1 MSEISSSM
9 STDTSRISGLISG
22 MDTEK
27 VIEGLLTAEQEKIDS
42 LKQDKQLLE
51 WREESYR
58 EVLTDINDFM
68 GKHYDILK
76 PESNILSTSGTKEAN
91 LYSSLTDIS
100 RYAEISVNGDAQ
112 LGSYSIDSIDQIAT
126 ATQTASTDRV
136 KGAVVGSD
144 VDVDVIPSKTYTNE
158 TFKATLDGVS
168 RDITINGTF
177 TGTELATELN
187 TQFANEFGGGRITA
201 SINSD
206 NDLSFSADNSIL
218 KVSTGGE
225 GTDFLSSVG
234 MTSGDQ
240 NVVNLSST
248 LENAFGE
255 SESVSFNINGVDFN
269 FTNTTKI
276 STVMDEINNSD
287 AGVKISYSQ
296 VSDKFTMTTTDTG
309 ASAEINI
316 TNTDGSLFNGS
327 LFESMNI
334 ATDNPIQN
342 GQDAVFYL
350 NDPDKSNPIYR
361 SSNSFTID
369 GATYTLKAPTT
380 EAIEFTVENNSEE
393 VMEKITSF
401 IDDFNEIYAD
411 LQDRLS
417 EKIERDYPPLTE
429 AQKEEMTESQIEKW
443 EEKAKSGLLR
453 NDSILSNIMRNLRS
467 AFYDNIDG
475 TTTNFREIGISNSD
489 NYNKFEIVVDE
500 AKLKQALDQNP
511 EEVMAL
517 FNKEEDISYRPGLSS
532 ADRNQRYEEVGFA
545 HRISDILNDA
555 VRTRRDASGFKGTLV
570 EKIGVDGD
578 TTEFNNFMT
587 RQMDSIEERIQK
599 AIDKMEDKE
608 NYYFDQFTR
617 MERVISQL
625 NAQSESLYGMMMS

>member
-42 LKQDKQLLE
+42 LRQDKQLLE

-58 EVLTDINDFM
+58 QVLTDINDFM

-112 LGSYSIDSIDQIAT
+112 LGNYSIDRIDQIAT
-126 ATQTASTDRV
+126 ASQTSSTARV
-136 KGAVVGSD
+136 KGEVSGT
-144 VDVDVIPSKTYTNE
+144 VDISASADYTNE
-158 TFKATLDGVS
+158 TFKVSLDGVS
-168 RDITINGTF
+168 RDITVNGTF
-177 TGTELATELN
+177 TGAELEAELN
-187 TQFANEFGGGRITA
+187 TLFENEFGANRITA
-201 SINSD
+201 AVD
-206 NDLSFSADNSIL
+206 TGTGKLSFSADNSIL

-225 GTDFLSSVG
+225 GTDFLSTVG

-240 NVVNLSST
+240 NIVNLDST

-255 SESVSFNINGVDFN
+255 TESVSFNINGVDFN

-276 STVMDEINNSD
+276 STVIDEINNSD
-287 AGVKISYSQ
+287 AGVKMTYSQ

-316 TNTDGSLFNGS
+316 TNTSGNLFGAS
-327 LFESMNI
+327 SSINI
-334 ATDNPIQN
+334 TDSTIQN
-342 GQDAVFYL
+342 GQDAKFYL
-350 NDPDKSNPIYR
+350 NGGTDPIYR
-361 SSNSFTID
+361 SSNVFTID

-429 AQKEEMTESQIEKW
+429 AQKEEMTDSQIEKW

-532 ADRNQRYEEVGFA
+532 ADRNQRYGEVGFA

>member
-112 LGSYSIDSIDQIAT
+112 LGNYSIDRIDQIAT
-126 ATQTASTDRV
+126 ASQTSSTARV
-136 KGAVVGSD
+136 KGAVSGTLDISA
-144 VDVDVIPSKTYTNE
+144 SAYYANE
-158 TFKATLDGVS
+158 TFKVSLDGVS
-168 RDITINGTF
+168 RDITVNGTF
-177 TGTELATELN
+177 TGAELEAELN
-187 TQFANEFGGGRITA
+187 TLFENEFGANRITA
-201 SINSD
+201 AVD
-206 NDLSFSADNSIL
+206 TGTGELSFSADNSIL

-225 GTDFLSSVG
+225 GTDFLSTVG

-240 NVVNLSST
+240 NVLNLDTT

-255 SESVSFNINGVDFN
+255 TESVSFNINGVDFN

-276 STVMDEINNSD
+276 STVIDEINNSD
-287 AGVKISYSQ
+287 AGVKMTYSQ

-316 TNTDGSLFNGS
+316 TNTDGNLFGAS
-327 LFESMNI
+327 SYINI
-334 ATDNPIQN
+334 TDEVVQN
-342 GQDAVFYL
+342 GQDAKFYL
-350 NDPDKSNPIYR
+350 NGGGDPIYR
-361 SSNSFTID
+361 SSNVFTID

-393 VMEKITSF
+393 VM
-401 IDDFNEIYAD
+401 
-411 LQDRLS
+411 
-417 EKIERDYPPLTE
+417 
-429 AQKEEMTESQIEKW
+429 
-443 EEKAKSGLLR
+443 
-453 NDSILSNIMRNLRS
+453 
-467 AFYDNIDG
+467 
-475 TTTNFREIGISNSD
+475 
-489 NYNKFEIVVDE
+489 
-500 AKLKQALDQNP
+500 
-511 EEVMAL
+511 
-517 FNKEEDISYRPGLSS
+517 
-532 ADRNQRYEEVGFA
+532 
-545 HRISDILNDA
+545 
-555 VRTRRDASGFKGTLV
+555 
-570 EKIGVDGD
+570 
-578 TTEFNNFMT
+578 
-587 RQMDSIEERIQK
+587 
-599 AIDKMEDKE
+599 
-608 NYYFDQFTR
+608 
-617 MERVISQL
+617 
-625 NAQSESLYGMMMS
+625 

>member
-51 WREESYR
+51 WREEAYR
-58 EVLTDINDFM
+58 DVLTDINDFM
-68 GKHYDILK
+68 GKHYDILD
-76 PESNILSTSGTKEAN
+76 PESNILSAAGTKEAN

-112 LGSYSIDSIDQIAT
+112 LGSYSIDKIDQIAT
-126 ATQTASTDRV
+126 ASQTTSTARV
-136 KGAVVGSD
+136 KGAVVGTED
-144 VDVDVIPSKTYTNE
+144 VRLSKTYTNE
-158 TFKATLDGVS
+158 TFKISLDGVS
-168 RDITINGTF
+168 RELTVNGTF
-177 TGTELATELN
+177 TGAELEAELN
-187 TQFANEFGGGRITA
+187 TKFENEFGPGRISA
-201 SINSD
+201 AVD
-206 NDLSFSADNSIL
+206 GDGKLSFSADNSII
-218 KVSTGGE
+218 KVSSGQ

-240 NVVNLSST
+240 NVVNLENT

-255 SESVSFNINGVDFN
+255 SESLSFNINGVDFN
-269 FTNTTKI
+269 FTNTTKV
-276 STVMDEINNSD
+276 STVIDEINNSN
-287 AGVKISYSQ
+287 AGVKMSYSQ
-296 VSDKFTMTTTDTG
+296 LSDKFTMTTTDTG

-316 TNTDGSLFNGS
+316 TNTDGNLFGAS
-327 LFESMNI
+327 SYINI
-334 ATDNPIQN
+334 TDTEIQN
-342 GQDAVFYL
+342 GQDAKFYL
-350 NDPDKSNPIYR
+350 NGESMPIYR
-361 SSNSFTID
+361 STNFFTID
-369 GATYTLKAPTT
+369 GANYTLKAPTT
-380 EAIEFTVENNSEE
+380 ESIEFTVENNSEE
-393 VMEKITSF
+393 MIGKITNF
-401 IDDFNEIYAD
+401 VDDFNAIYAD

-417 EKIERDYPPLTE
+417 EKINKDYPPLTE

-443 EEKAKSGLLR
+443 EEKAQSGLLR

-467 AFYDNIDG
+467 AFYDKIDG
-475 TTTNFREIGISNSD
+475 TTTNFREIGITNSD
-489 NYNKFEIVVDE
+489 NYNKFELVVDE
-500 AKLKQALDQNP
+500 AKLKAALDKNP

-517 FNKEEDISYRPGLSS
+517 FNKEEDIDYRPSLSS
-532 ADRNQRYEEVGFA
+532 ADRNQRYGEVGFA
-545 HRISDILNDA
+545 QRVSDIMNDA

-587 RQMDSIEERIQK
+587 RQLDSIEERIQK

-608 NYYFDQFTR
+608 TYYFDQFTR

>member
-1 MSEISSSM
+1 
-9 STDTSRISGLISG
+9 
-22 MDTEK
+22 
-27 VIEGLLTAEQEKIDS
+27 
-42 LKQDKQLLE
+42 
-51 WREESYR
+51 
-58 EVLTDINDFM
+58 
-68 GKHYDILK
+68 
-76 PESNILSTSGTKEAN
+76 
-91 LYSSLTDIS
+91 
-100 RYAEISVNGDAQ
+100 
-112 LGSYSIDSIDQIAT
+112 
-126 ATQTASTDRV
+126 
-136 KGAVVGSD
+136 
-144 VDVDVIPSKTYTNE
+144 
-158 TFKATLDGVS
+158 
-168 RDITINGTF
+168 
-177 TGTELATELN
+177 
-187 TQFANEFGGGRITA
+187 
-201 SINSD
+201 
-206 NDLSFSADNSIL
+206 
-218 KVSTGGE
+218 
-225 GTDFLSSVG
+225 

-240 NVVNLSST
+240 NVVNLNST

-255 SESVSFNINGVDFN
+255 SESVSFNINGVDFS

-276 STVMDEINNSD
+276 SSVIDEINNSD
-287 AGVKISYSQ
+287 AGVKMTYSQ
-296 VSDKFTMTTTDTG
+296 VSDTFTMTTTDTG
-309 ASAEINI
+309 ASAEISI
-316 TNTDGSLFNGS
+316 TNTEGNLFGAS
-327 LFESMNI
+327 SYLNI
-334 ATDNPIQN
+334 TDETVQN

-350 NDPDKSNPIYR
+350 NDSDKSNPIYR
-361 SSNSFTID
+361 SSNVFTID

-380 EAIEFTVENNSEE
+380 EPIEFTVENNSEE

-417 EKIERDYPPLTE
+417 EKTERDYPPLTE

-453 NDSILSNIMRNLRS
+453 NDSILSNIMRNLRK

-475 TTTNFREIGISNSD
+475 ATTNFREIGITNSD

-500 AKLKQALDQNP
+500 AKLNQALDQNP

-532 ADRNQRYEEVGFA
+532 SERSQRYGEVGFA

-555 VRTRRDASGFKGTLV
+555 VRTRRDASGYKGTLV

-587 RQMDSIEERIQK
+587 RKLDSIEERIQK
-599 AIDKMEDKE
+599 AIEKMEDKE

>member
-1 MSEISSSM
+1 
-9 STDTSRISGLISG
+9 
-22 MDTEK
+22 
-27 VIEGLLTAEQEKIDS
+27 
-42 LKQDKQLLE
+42 
-51 WREESYR
+51 
-58 EVLTDINDFM
+58 
-68 GKHYDILK
+68 
-76 PESNILSTSGTKEAN
+76 
-91 LYSSLTDIS
+91 
-100 RYAEISVNGDAQ
+100 
-112 LGSYSIDSIDQIAT
+112 
-126 ATQTASTDRV
+126 
-136 KGAVVGSD
+136 
-144 VDVDVIPSKTYTNE
+144 
-158 TFKATLDGVS
+158 
-168 RDITINGTF
+168 
-177 TGTELATELN
+177 
-187 TQFANEFGGGRITA
+187 
-201 SINSD
+201 
-206 NDLSFSADNSIL
+206 
-218 KVSTGGE
+218 
-225 GTDFLSSVG
+225 
-234 MTSGDQ
+234 MT
-240 NVVNLSST
+240 
-248 LENAFGE
+248 
-255 SESVSFNINGVDFN
+255 
-269 FTNTTKI
+269 
-276 STVMDEINNSD
+276 
-287 AGVKISYSQ
+287 YSQ

-316 TNTDGSLFNGS
+316 TNTDGNLFGAGS
-327 LFESMNI
+327 HINI
-334 ATDNPIQN
+334 TDEAIQN
-342 GQDAVFYL
+342 GQDAKFYL
-350 NDPDKSNPIYR
+350 NGQTDPIYR
-361 SSNSFTID
+361 SSNVFTID

-417 EKIERDYPPLTE
+417 EKIERDYPPLNE

-532 ADRNQRYEEVGFA
+532 VDRNQRYGEVGFA

-555 VRTRRDASGFKGTLV
+555 VRTRRDASGYKGTLV

-587 RQMDSIEERIQK
+587 RQLDSIEERIQK

>member
-9 STDTSRISGLISG
+9 STDTSRISGMISG

-27 VIEGLLTAEQEKIDS
+27 VVEGLLTAEQEKIDS

-58 EVLTDINDFM
+58 DVLTDINDFM
-68 GKHYDILK
+68 DKHYDILD
-76 PESNILSTSGTKEAN
+76 PESNILSAAGTKEAN

-112 LGSYSIDSIDQIAT
+112 LGTYSIDKIEQIAT
-126 ATQTASTDRV
+126 ASQTSSTARV
-136 KGAVVGSD
+136 KGAVEGT
-144 VDVDVIPSKTYTNE
+144 VDISASTVYTDE
-158 TFKATLDGVS
+158 TFKISLDGVS
-168 RDITINGTF
+168 KNITVNGTF
-177 TGTELATELN
+177 TGAELATELN
-187 TQFANEFGGGRITA
+187 TQFTNEFGADRITA
-201 SINSD
+201 TVD
-206 NDLSFSADNSIL
+206 VDGKLSFSADNSFI
-218 KVSTGGE
+218 KVSTGE
-225 GTDFLSSVG
+225 GTDFLSTLG

-240 NVVNLSST
+240 NVVNLENT

-255 SESVSFNINGVDFN
+255 TESVSFNINGVDFN
-269 FTNTTKI
+269 FTNTTKL
-276 STVMDEINNSD
+276 STVIDEINNSD

-309 ASAEINI
+309 ASSEINI
-316 TNTDGSLFNGS
+316 TNTYGNLFGAS
-327 LFESMNI
+327 SYLNI
-334 ATDNPIQN
+334 TDTEIQT
-342 GQDAVFYL
+342 GQDAKFYL
-350 NDPDKSNPIYR
+350 NGESAPIYR

-369 GATYTLKAPTT
+369 GANYTLKAPTT
-380 EAIEFTVENNSEE
+380 ESIEFTVENNSEE
-393 VMEKITSF
+393 MIEKITSF
-401 IDDFNEIYAD
+401 VSDFNEIYAD

-429 AQKEEMTESQIEKW
+429 AQKEEMTDSQIEKW
-443 EEKAKSGLLR
+443 EEKAQSGLLR

-467 AFYDNIDG
+467 AFYDKIDG
-475 TTTNFREIGISNSD
+475 TTTNFREIGITNSD
-489 NYNKFEIVVDE
+489 NYNKFEIIVDE
-500 AKLKQALDQNP
+500 AKLKAALDKNP

-517 FNKEEDISYRPGLSS
+517 FNKEEDIDYRPSLSS
-532 ADRNQRYEEVGFA
+532 ADRSQRYGEVGFA
-545 HRISDILNDA
+545 QRVSDILNDA

-608 NYYFDQFTR
+608 TRYFDQFTR
-617 MERVISQL
+617 MERVISRL

>member
-1 MSEISSSM
+1 MSEISTSM
-9 STDTSRISGLISG
+9 STDTSRISGMISG

-27 VIEGLLTAEQEKIDS
+27 VVEGLLSAEQEKIDS

-58 EVLTDINDFM
+58 DVLTDINDFM
-68 GKHYDILK
+68 DKHYDILD
-76 PESNILSTSGTKEAN
+76 PESNILSAAGTKEAN

-112 LGSYSIDSIDQIAT
+112 LGTYSIDKIEQIAT
-126 ATQTASTDRV
+126 ASQTSSTARV
-136 KGAVVGSD
+136 KGAISGTDTDKAIIGSAD
-144 VDVDVIPSKTYTNE
+144 YIG
-158 TFKATLDGVS
+158 TFKISLDGVS
-168 RDITINGTF
+168 RDISVNT
-177 TGTELATELN
+177 TGADLVSKLN
-187 TQFANEFGGGRITA
+187 EEFENEFGSNRITA
-201 SINSD
+201 SIDGDGMLN
-206 NDLSFSADNSIL
+206 FSADNSII
-218 KVSTGGE
+218 KVSSGE
-225 GTDFLSSVG
+225 GTDFLSTVG

-240 NVVNLSST
+240 NVVNLNST

-255 SESVSFNINGVDFN
+255 SESVSFNINGVDFS
-269 FTNTTKI
+269 FTNTTKV
-276 STVMDEINNSD
+276 STVIDEINNSD

-316 TNTDGSLFNGS
+316 TNDTSDLFG
-327 LFESMNI
+327 SMNI

-342 GQDAVFYL
+342 GQDAIFYL
-350 NDPDKSNPIYR
+350 NDPDKSDPIYR
-361 SSNSFTID
+361 STNSFTID
-369 GATYTLKAPTT
+369 GANYTLKAATDT
-380 EAIEFTVENNSEE
+380 AIEFTVENNSEE
-393 VMEKITSF
+393 MIEKITSF
-401 IDDFNEIYAD
+401 VSDFNEIYAD

-429 AQKEEMTESQIEKW
+429 AQREEMTESQIEKW
-443 EEKAKSGLLR
+443 EEKAQSGLLR

-467 AFYDNIDG
+467 AFYDKIDG
-475 TTTNFREIGISNSD
+475 TTTNFREIGITNSD
-489 NYNKFEIVVDE
+489 NYNKFEIIVDE
-500 AKLKQALDQNP
+500 AKLKAALDKNP

-517 FNKEEDISYRPGLSS
+517 FNKEEDIDYRPSLSS
-532 ADRNQRYEEVGFA
+532 ADRSQRYGEVGFA
-545 HRISDILNDA
+545 QRVSDIMNDA

-578 TTEFNNFMT
+578 TTEFNNFMA

-608 NYYFDQFTR
+608 TRYFDQFTR
-617 MERVISQL
+617 MERVISRL

>member
-112 LGSYSIDSIDQIAT
+112 LGNYSIDRIDQIAT
-126 ATQTASTDRV
+126 ASQTSSTGRV
-136 KGAVVGSD
+136 KGAVSGT
-144 VDVDVIPSKTYTNE
+144 VDISASTDYTNE
-158 TFKATLDGVS
+158 TFKVSLDGVS
-168 RDITINGTF
+168 RDITVNGTF
-177 TGTELATELN
+177 TGAELEAELN
-187 TQFANEFGGGRITA
+187 TLFENEFGANRITA
-201 SINSD
+201 AVDIGTGE
-206 NDLSFSADNSIL
+206 LSFTADNSIL

-225 GTDFLSSVG
+225 GTDFLSTVG

-240 NVVNLSST
+240 NLVNLDTT

-255 SESVSFNINGVDFN
+255 TESVSFNINGVDFN

-276 STVMDEINNSD
+276 NTVIDEINNSD
-287 AGVKISYSQ
+287 AGVKMTYSQ

-316 TNTDGSLFNGS
+316 TNTDGNLFGAS
-327 LFESMNI
+327 SYINI
-334 ATDNPIQN
+334 TDEAIQN
-342 GQDAVFYL
+342 GQDAKFKL
-350 NDPDKSNPIYR
+350 NGGDEYIYR
-361 SSNSFTID
+361 SSNVFTID

-393 VMEKITSF
+393 VMEKITGF
-401 IDDFNEIYAD
+401 IDDFNEIYSG

-532 ADRNQRYEEVGFA
+532 ADRNQRYGEVGFA

-587 RQMDSIEERIQK
+587 RQLDSIEERIQK

>member
-1 MSEISSSM
+1 MSEISTSM
-9 STDTSRISGLISG
+9 STDTSRISGMISG

-27 VIEGLLTAEQEKIDS
+27 VVEGLLTAEQEKIDS

-58 EVLTDINDFM
+58 DVLTDINDFM
-68 GKHYDILK
+68 DKHYDILD
-76 PESNILSTSGTKEAN
+76 PESNILSAAGTKEAN

-112 LGSYSIDSIDQIAT
+112 LGSYSIDKIEQIAT
-126 ATQTASTDRV
+126 TSQTSSTDRV
-136 KGAVVGSD
+136 KGAVVGTED
-144 VDVDVIPSKTYTNE
+144 VRLSKTYTNE
-158 TFKATLDGVS
+158 TFKLSLDGVS
-168 RDITINGTF
+168 RDITIN
-177 TGTELATELN
+177 ATEADLVSKLN
-187 TQFANEFGGGRITA
+187 EEFTNEFGSNRIA
-201 SINSD
+201 VSVDGESGK
-206 NDLSFSADNSIL
+206 LSFSADNSIL
-218 KVSTGGE
+218 KISTGGE

-276 STVMDEINNSD
+276 STVMEEINNSE

-309 ASAEINI
+309 ASSEINI
-316 TNTDGSLFNGS
+316 TNDDSALFGSL
-327 LFESMNI
+327 NI
-334 ATDNPIQN
+334 SIPSDNSIQN
-342 GQDAVFYL
+342 GQDAKFYL
-350 NDPDKSNPIYR
+350 NGETSPIYR
-361 SSNSFTID
+361 NTNSFTID
-369 GATYTLKAPTT
+369 GANFTLKAATDT
-380 EAIEFTVENNSEE
+380 AIEFNVENNSEE
-393 VMEKITSF
+393 MIEKITSF
-401 IDDFNEIYAD
+401 VSDFNEIYAD

-429 AQKEEMTESQIEKW
+429 AQREEMTESQIEKW
-443 EEKAKSGLLR
+443 EEKAQSGLLR

-467 AFYDNIDG
+467 AFYDKIDG
-475 TTTNFREIGISNSD
+475 TTTNFREIGIENSD
-489 NYNKFEIVVDE
+489 NYNKFEIIVDE
-500 AKLKQALDQNP
+500 TKLKAALDKNP

-517 FNKEEDISYRPGLSS
+517 FNKEEDIDYRPGLSS
-532 ADRNQRYEEVGFA
+532 ADRNQRYKEVGFA
-545 HRISDILNDA
+545 QRVSDILNDA
-555 VRTRRDASGFKGTLV
+555 VRTRRDASGYKGTLV

-608 NYYFDQFTR
+608 TRYFDQFTR

>member
-9 STDTSRISGLISG
+9 STDTSRISGMISG

-27 VIEGLLTAEQEKIDS
+27 VVKGLLTAEQEKIDS

-51 WREESYR
+51 WREEAYR
-58 EVLTDINDFM
+58 NVLTDINDFM
-68 GKHYDILK
+68 GKHYDILD
-76 PESNILSTSGTKEAN
+76 PESNILSAAGTKEAN

-126 ATQTASTDRV
+126 ASQTSSTDRV
-136 KGAVVGSD
+136 KGAVAGTEIISAT
-144 VDVDVIPSKTYTNE
+144 VDIPLDFDNE
-158 TFKATLDGVS
+158 TFKISLDGVS
-168 RDITINGTF
+168 REITLDGSF
-177 TGTELATELN
+177 TTNVDFIDYIN
-187 TQFANEFGGGRITA
+187 TQFENEFGANRITA
-201 SINSD
+201 AVD
-206 NDLSFSADNSIL
+206 VEGKLSFSADNSIL

-240 NVVNLSST
+240 NLVNLNST

-255 SESVSFNINGVDFN
+255 SETVSFNINGVDFN

-276 STVMDEINNSD
+276 SKVMDEINNSE

-316 TNTDGSLFNGS
+316 TKDINDTGDLFGA
-327 LFESMNI
+327 LNI
-334 ATDNPIQN
+334 PTDNPIQN
-342 GQDAVFYL
+342 GQDAKFYI
-350 NDPDKSNPIYR
+350 NGESSPIYR
-361 SSNSFTID
+361 STNSFTID
-369 GATYTLKAPTT
+369 GVSFTLKAATATP
-380 EAIEFTVENNSEE
+380 IEFTVENNSEE
-393 VMEKITSF
+393 MIEKITSF
-401 IDDFNEIYAD
+401 VSDFNEIYAD
-411 LQDRLS
+411 LQNRLS

-429 AQKEEMTESQIEKW
+429 AQREEMTESQIEKW
-443 EEKAKSGLLR
+443 EEKAQSGLLR

-467 AFYDNIDG
+467 AFYDKIDG
-475 TTTNFREIGISNSD
+475 TTTNFKEIGITNSD
-489 NYNKFEIVVDE
+489 NYNKFELVVDE
-500 AKLKQALDQNP
+500 FKLKAALDKNP

-517 FNKEEDISYRPGLSS
+517 FNKEEDINYRPSLSS
-532 ADRNQRYEEVGFA
+532 ADRSQRYKEVGFA
-545 HRISDILNDA
+545 QRVSDILNDA

-587 RQMDSIEERIQK
+587 RQMDSIEKRIQK

-608 NYYFDQFTR
+608 IRYFDQFTR
-617 MERVISQL
+617 MERVISRL
-625 NAQSESLYGMMMS
+625 NAQSESLYGMMMY

>member
-9 STDTSRISGLISG
+9 STDTSRISGMISG

-27 VIEGLLTAEQEKIDS
+27 VVEGLLTAEQEKIDS

-58 EVLTDINDFM
+58 DVLTDINDFM
-68 GKHYDILK
+68 DKHYDILD
-76 PESNILSTSGTKEAN
+76 PESNILSAAGTKEAN

-112 LGSYSIDSIDQIAT
+112 LGTYSIDKIEQIAT
-126 ATQTASTDRV
+126 ASQTSSTARV
-136 KGAVVGSD
+136 KGAISGTDTDKAIIGSAD
-144 VDVDVIPSKTYTNE
+144 YIG
-158 TFKATLDGVS
+158 TFKISLDGVS
-168 RDITINGTF
+168 RDISVNT
-177 TGTELATELN
+177 TGADLVSKLN
-187 TQFANEFGGGRITA
+187 EEFENEFGSNRITA
-201 SINSD
+201 SIDGDGMLN
-206 NDLSFSADNSIL
+206 FSADNSII
-218 KVSTGGE
+218 KVSSGE
-225 GTDFLSSVG
+225 GTDFLSTVG

-240 NVVNLSST
+240 NVVNLNST

-255 SESVSFNINGVDFN
+255 SESVSFNINGVDFS
-269 FTNTTKI
+269 FTNTTKV
-276 STVMDEINNSD
+276 STVIDEINNSD

-316 TNTDGSLFNGS
+316 TNDTSDLFG
-327 LFESMNI
+327 SMNI

-342 GQDAVFYL
+342 GQDAIFYL
-350 NDPDKSNPIYR
+350 NDPDKSDPIYR
-361 SSNSFTID
+361 STNSFTID
-369 GATYTLKAPTT
+369 GANYTLKAPTT
-380 EAIEFTVENNSEE
+380 ESIEFTVENNSEE
-393 VMEKITSF
+393 MIEKITSF
-401 IDDFNEIYAD
+401 VSDFNEIYAD

-429 AQKEEMTESQIEKW
+429 AQREEMTESQIEKW
-443 EEKAKSGLLR
+443 EEKAQSGLLR

-467 AFYDNIDG
+467 AFYDKIDG
-475 TTTNFREIGISNSD
+475 TTTNFREIGITNSD
-489 NYNKFEIVVDE
+489 NYNKFEIIVDE
-500 AKLKQALDQNP
+500 AKLKAALDKNP

-517 FNKEEDISYRPGLSS
+517 FNKEEDIDYRPSLSS
-532 ADRNQRYEEVGFA
+532 ADRSQRYGEVGFA
-545 HRISDILNDA
+545 QRVSDILNDA

-608 NYYFDQFTR
+608 TRYFDQFTR
-617 MERVISQL
+617 MERVISRL

>member
-100 RYAEISVNGDAQ
+100 RYAEISVNGYAQ
-112 LGSYSIDSIDQIAT
+112 LGNYSIDRIDQIAT
-126 ATQTASTDRV
+126 ASQTSSTGRV
-136 KGAVVGSD
+136 KGAVSGT
-144 VDVDVIPSKTYTNE
+144 VDISASTDYTNE
-158 TFKATLDGVS
+158 TFKVSLDGVS
-168 RDITINGTF
+168 RDITVDGSFESTADF
-177 TGTELATELN
+177 TGYLKDLFE
-187 TQFANEFGGGRITA
+187 NEFGANRITA
-201 SINSD
+201 SIESGK
-206 NDLSFSADNSIL
+206 LSFSADNSIL

-225 GTDFLSSVG
+225 GTNFLSTVG

-240 NVVNLSST
+240 NVLNLDTT

-255 SESVSFNINGVDFN
+255 TESVSFNINGVDFN

-276 STVMDEINNSD
+276 STVIDEINNSD
-287 AGVKISYSQ
+287 AGVKMTYSQ

-401 IDDFNEIYAD
+401 IHDFNEIYAD

-467 AFYDNIDG
+467 AFYDNIEG

-532 ADRNQRYEEVGFA
+532 ADRNQRYGEVGFA

-587 RQMDSIEERIQK
+587 RQLDSIEERIQK

>member
-9 STDTSRISGLISG
+9 STDTSRISGMISG

-27 VIEGLLTAEQEKIDS
+27 VVEGLLTAEQEKIDS

-58 EVLTDINDFM
+58 DVLTDINDFM
-68 GKHYDILK
+68 DKHYDILD
-76 PESNILSTSGTKEAN
+76 PESNILSAAGTKEAN

-126 ATQTASTDRV
+126 ATETSSTDRV
-136 KGAVVGSD
+136 KGAVLGTKD
-144 VDVDVIPSKTYTNE
+144 VRLSKTYTNE
-158 TFKATLDGVS
+158 TFKVTLDGVS
-168 RDITINGTF
+168 RDITIN
-177 TGTELATELN
+177 ATEADLVSKLN
-187 TQFANEFGGGRITA
+187 EEFTNEFGANRIA
-201 SINSD
+201 VSVDGESGK
-206 NDLSFSADNSIL
+206 LSFSADNSIL

-276 STVMDEINNSD
+276 STVMEEINNSE

-316 TNTDGSLFNGS
+316 TNSTGDLFGANSHINITDT
-327 LFESMNI
+327 
-334 ATDNPIQN
+334 AVQN
-342 GQDAVFYL
+342 GQDAIFKL
-350 NDPDKSNPIYR
+350 NGGTAIHR

-369 GATYTLKAPTT
+369 GANYTLKAPTT
-380 EAIEFTVENNSEE
+380 ESIEFTVENNSEE
-393 VMEKITSF
+393 MIEKITSF
-401 IDDFNEIYAD
+401 VSDFNEIYAD

-429 AQKEEMTESQIEKW
+429 AQKEEMTDSQIEKW
-443 EEKAKSGLLR
+443 EEKAQSGLLR

-467 AFYDNIDG
+467 AFYDKIDG
-475 TTTNFREIGISNSD
+475 TTTNFREIGITNSD
-489 NYNKFEIVVDE
+489 NYNKFELVVDE
-500 AKLKQALDQNP
+500 TKLKAALDKNP

-517 FNKEEDISYRPGLSS
+517 FNKEEDIDYRPSLSS
-532 ADRNQRYEEVGFA
+532 ADRNQRYDEVGFA
-545 HRISDILNDA
+545 QRVSDILNDA

-578 TTEFNNFMT
+578 TTEFNNFIT

-608 NYYFDQFTR
+608 TRYFDQFTR

-625 NAQSESLYGMMMS
+625 NSQSESLYGMMMS

>member
-1 MSEISSSM
+1 MSEISTSM
-9 STDTSRISGLISG
+9 STDTSRISGMISG

-27 VIEGLLTAEQEKIDS
+27 VVEGLLTAEQEKIDS

-51 WREESYR
+51 WREEAYR
-58 EVLTDINDFM
+58 NVLTDINDFM
-68 GKHYDILK
+68 GKHYDILE
-76 PESNILSTSGTKEAN
+76 PESNILSAAGTKEAN

-112 LGSYSIDSIDQIAT
+112 LGSYSIDRIEQIAT
-126 ATQTASTDRV
+126 ATQTSSTDRV
-136 KGAVVGSD
+136 KGALVGTKD
-144 VDVDVIPSKTYTNE
+144 VRLSKTYTNE
-158 TFKATLDGVS
+158 TFKVSLDGVT
-168 RDITINGTF
+168 REITIN
-177 TGTELATELN
+177 ATEADLVSKLN
-187 TQFANEFGGGRITA
+187 EEFTNEFGSNRISA
-201 SINSD
+201 SVDTESGA
-206 NDLSFSADNSIL
+206 LSFSADNSII

-240 NVVNLSST
+240 NVLNLENT

-255 SESVSFNINGVDFN
+255 TESVSFNINGVDFN
-269 FTNTTKI
+269 FTNTSKL
-276 STVMDEINNSD
+276 STVIDEINNSD

-316 TNTDGSLFNGS
+316 TNDTSDLFG
-327 LFESMNI
+327 SMNI

-342 GQDAVFYL
+342 GQDAIFHL
-350 NDPDKSNPIYR
+350 NDPDKSDPIYR
-361 SSNSFTID
+361 STNSFTID
-369 GATYTLKAPTT
+369 GANYTLKAPTT
-380 EAIEFTVENNSEE
+380 ESIEFTVENNSEE
-393 VMEKITSF
+393 MIEKITSF
-401 IDDFNEIYAD
+401 VSDFNEIYAD

-443 EEKAKSGLLR
+443 EEKAQSGLLR

-467 AFYDNIDG
+467 AFYDKIDG
-475 TTTNFREIGISNSD
+475 TTTNFREIGITNSD
-489 NYNKFEIVVDE
+489 NYNKFELVVDE
-500 AKLKQALDQNP
+500 TKLKAALDKNP

-517 FNKEEDISYRPGLSS
+517 FNKEEDIDYRPSLSS
-532 ADRNQRYEEVGFA
+532 ADRNQRYDEVGFA
-545 HRISDILNDA
+545 QRVSDILNDA
-555 VRTRRDASGFKGTLV
+555 VRTRRDASGFKGTLI

-608 NYYFDQFTR
+608 TRYFDQFTR

-625 NAQSESLYGMMMS
+625 NSQSESLYGMMMS

>member
-51 WREESYR
+51 WREEAYR
-58 EVLTDINDFM
+58 DVLTDINDFM
-68 GKHYDILK
+68 GDHFDILK
-76 PESNILSTSGTKEAN
+76 PESNILSTAGTKEAN

-112 LGSYSIDSIDQIAT
+112 LGNYSIDKIDQIAT
-126 ATQTASTDRV
+126 ASQTSSSDRV
-136 KGAVVGSD
+136 KGAVVGTED
-144 VDVDVIPSKTYTNE
+144 VSSSRDYTNE
-158 TFKATLDGVS
+158 TFLVNLDGVS
-168 RDITINGTF
+168 REITVNGTF
-177 TGTELATELN
+177 TGAELESELN
-187 TQFANEFGGGRITA
+187 TQFTNEFGAGRITA
-201 SINSD
+201 SVDIESGA
-206 NDLSFSADNSIL
+206 LSFSAYNSVI
-218 KVSTGGE
+218 KVSSGE

-240 NVVNLSST
+240 NVVNLNST

-255 SESVSFNINGVDFN
+255 SESVSFNINGVDFS

-276 STVMDEINNSD
+276 SSVIDEINNSD
-287 AGVKISYSQ
+287 AGVKMTYSQ
-296 VSDKFTMTTTDTG
+296 VSDTFTMTTTDTG
-309 ASAEINI
+309 ASAEISI
-316 TNTDGSLFNGS
+316 TNTEGNLFGAS
-327 LFESMNI
+327 SYLNI
-334 ATDNPIQN
+334 TDETVQN

-350 NDPDKSNPIYR
+350 NDSDKSNPIYR
-361 SSNSFTID
+361 SSNVFTID

-380 EAIEFTVENNSEE
+380 EPIEFTVENNSEE

-417 EKIERDYPPLTE
+417 EKTERDYPPLTE

-453 NDSILSNIMRNLRS
+453 NDSILSNIMRNLRK

-475 TTTNFREIGISNSD
+475 ATTNFREIGITNSD

-500 AKLKQALDQNP
+500 AKLNQALDQNP

-532 ADRNQRYEEVGFA
+532 SERSQRYGEVGFA

-555 VRTRRDASGFKGTLV
+555 VRTRRDASGYKGTLV

-587 RQMDSIEERIQK
+587 RKLDSIEERIQK
-599 AIDKMEDKE
+599 AIEKMEDKE